1 MLAPLAIAIC
11 IYLTIAVLAY
21 FVARFLGLTDAH
33 ADEPEQHDQVGCY
46 QTWAAHRCCPQG
58 LPRTTGNR
66 APKSHGE
73 KR

>member
-1 MLAPLAIAIC
+1 MRAPLAIAIC
-11 IYLTIAVLAY
+11 IYLTIAILAY
-21 FVARFLGLTDAH
+21 FAARLLGLTDAC
-33 ADEPEQHDQVGCY
+33 ADEPEQYDHVGCY

-66 APKSHGE
+66 APNSARE